1 LVIDETRFLM
11 KRCGETAED
20 RERKRKNI

>member
-1 LVIDETRFLM
+1 VIDETRFLM